1 MQNNMRDNFQNGHG
15 SVEDNTGQGSNS
27 LRLVVVVPDE
37 QTHTSEGK
45 QELDGYNE
53 NVYHNGQVLTG

>member
-1 MQNNMRDNFQNGHG
+1 M
-15 SVEDNTGQGSNS
+15 
-27 LRLVVVVPDE
+27 VVVSDE